1 MKRSR
6 EVSIVIGA
14 LFEFG
19 LIPPE
24 RLAVTRFAVEEGLK
38 RMRSEKFH
46 ETHKNDLI
54 YDKIKA
60 ICEEKSLSI
69 RQVEVAAGLKN
80 GAISK
85 WNDSSPTVKSLKAVA
100 DVLKVKVDKL
110 IS

>member
-6 EVSIVIGA
+6 EVSIVIGT
-14 LFEFG
+14 LLEFG

-24 RLAVTRFAVEEGLK
+24 RLAVTIFAVEEGLK

-54 YDKIKA
+54 YDRIKD

-69 RQVEVAAGLKN
+69 RQVEAAAGLKN

>member
-1 MKRSR
+1 M
-6 EVSIVIGA
+6 
-14 LFEFG
+14 
-19 LIPPE
+19 
-24 RLAVTRFAVEEGLK
+24 
-38 RMRSEKFH
+38 
-46 ETHKNDLI
+46 LI

-85 WNDSSPTVKSLKAVA
+85 WNDSSPTIKSLKAVA

>member
-1 MKRSR
+1 M
-6 EVSIVIGA
+6 
-14 LFEFG
+14 
-19 LIPPE
+19 
-24 RLAVTRFAVEEGLK
+24 
-38 RMRSEKFH
+38 
-46 ETHKNDLI
+46 LI

>member
-1 MKRSR
+1 M
-6 EVSIVIGA
+6 
-14 LFEFG
+14 
-19 LIPPE
+19 
-24 RLAVTRFAVEEGLK
+24 
-38 RMRSEKFH
+38 
-46 ETHKNDLI
+46 LI

-85 WNDSSPTVKSLKAVA
+85 WNNSSPTIKSLKAVA

>member
-1 MKRSR
+1 MGRIYSNMVHRKNQRKF
-6 EVSIVIGA
+6 SIFQGGDT
-14 LFEFG
+14 L
-19 LIPPE
+19 
-24 RLAVTRFAVEEGLK
+24 
-38 RMRSEKFH
+38 
-46 ETHKNDLI
+46 LI

-85 WNDSSPTVKSLKAVA
+85 WNDSSPTIKSLKAVA

>member
-1 MKRSR
+1 
-6 EVSIVIGA
+6 
-14 LFEFG
+14 L
-19 LIPPE
+19 
-24 RLAVTRFAVEEGLK
+24 
-38 RMRSEKFH
+38 
-46 ETHKNDLI
+46 LI